1 MHGKWNDNSRQGFN
15 GTIGANCIGTMQF
28 PDYGENYTLEYDPR
42 LKKIFW
48 NGRKSRNVWTKGRLE
63 KKKRYNLPSNVCATR
78 KREK

>member
-1 MHGKWNDNSRQGFN
+1 ML
-15 GTIGANCIGTMQF
+15 F
-28 PDYGENYTLEYDPR
+28 PKRREFTLEYDPR

-48 NGRKSRNVWTKGRLE
+48 DGRTSGNVWTKGRLE

>member
-1 MHGKWNDNSRQGFN
+1 MHGKWNKNRRQDFS
-15 GTIGANCIGTMQF
+15 GTIGANCKGTMRF
-28 PDYGENYTLEYDPR
+28 PDFREFYTLEYDPR

-48 NGRKSRNVWTKGRLE
+48 NGTKSGNVWKKGRLE